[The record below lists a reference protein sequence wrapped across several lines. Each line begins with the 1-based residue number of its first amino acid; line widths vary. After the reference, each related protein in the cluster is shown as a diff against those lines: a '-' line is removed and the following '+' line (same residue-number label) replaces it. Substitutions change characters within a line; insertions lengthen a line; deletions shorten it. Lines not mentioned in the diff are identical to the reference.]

1 MNNLVA
7 QVVGLHARQE
17 SLEAQVTSL
26 ERENRV
32 LWQEVVTSR
41 QRQEFLQRRVQKV
54 MLFLMNAFKQV
65 QMVEPPSKR
74 PRLITE
80 GTSDSTTPPLSSAD
94 ASQFVLIFVLIRS
107 ASMGDASEMSKSVDQ
122 LIDLLIDSL
131 IDLVD

>member
-80 GTSDSTTPPLSSAD
+80 GTSD
-94 ASQFVLIFVLIRS
+94 
-107 ASMGDASEMSKSVDQ
+107 
-122 LIDLLIDSL
+122 
-131 IDLVD
+131 